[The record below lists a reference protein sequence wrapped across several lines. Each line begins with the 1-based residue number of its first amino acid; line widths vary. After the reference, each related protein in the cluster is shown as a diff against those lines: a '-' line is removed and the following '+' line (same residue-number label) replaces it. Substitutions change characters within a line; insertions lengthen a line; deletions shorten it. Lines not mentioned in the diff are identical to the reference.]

1 MRNLEF
7 ANGEFYH
14 VFNRGN
20 NKREIFS
27 DKYDLNRFFLSM
39 REFNTDE
46 PIGSIYEQ
54 SFKKDNPNTTK
65 QAKIVDFICYC
76 LNPNHFHF
84 ALKQLRDD
92 GVVKFMHRLGTGY
105 TKYFNQKY
113 ENIGSLFQGTFKA
126 KHIDTNEYLLHLSAY
141 INLNSEAHRLGSL
154 ASKSSWEEYVNS
166 SSNESFCNKEIIL
179 SQFKN
184 ILEYEKFVKDS
195 IKITKEKKELDY
207 LEAKLPSIAS
217 K

>member
-7 ANGEFYH
+7 ATGEFYH

-20 NKREIFS
+20 NKREVFLEN
-27 DKYDLNRFFLSM
+27 YDLNRFFLSM

-54 SFKKDNPNTTK
+54 SFKKESASTVKNTK
-65 QAKIVDFICYC
+65 LVDFICYC

-113 ENIGSLFQGTFKA
+113 ENSGSLFQGTYKA
-126 KHIDTNEYLLHLSAY
+126 KHINTNEYLLHLSAY
-141 INLNSEAHRLGSL
+141 INLNPEAHRLGSL
-154 ASKSSWEEYVNS
+154 ASKSSWEEYVNP
-166 SSNESFCNKEIIL
+166 SNIKGLCNKEIIL

-184 ILEYEKFVKDS
+184 IPEYEKFAKDS
-195 IKITKEKKELDY
+195 LKITKEKKELEY
-207 LEAKLPSIAS
+207 LDAKLPSR
-217 K
+217 